1 MYALIIDNKVFGVF
15 PNKWKAKR
23 MKRRLGK
30 TYLKKIILEKV

>member
-23 MKRRLGK
+23 MRKRLCK
-30 TYLKKIILEKV
+30 IYFQKIILEKI